1 MAESS
6 NTWLPGLIVP
16 APGAGFGLAVEL
28 ARRGVKLTRPSDAI
42 CKEQRPKYERD
53 AAALI
58 ASSPVTAAHLRTVA
72 AANDR
77 WRT

>member
-28 ARRGVKLTRPSDAI
+28 ARSGVKPTRPSDAI
-42 CKEQRPKYERD
+42 RKEQRPKYEHG

-58 ASSPVTAAHLRTVA
+58 ASSPVTAARLRTVA
-72 AANDR
+72 AAND
-77 WRT
+77 WRKT